1 MGRVGE
7 GKMEREGMG
16 VCVFGGGISLW
27 ERESVRESAQKE
39 GRGICVCSLECVCV
53 CSAAVTSGEGD
64 DCSFSG

>member
-16 VCVFGGGISLW
+16 VCVYLEGGFLCGREKVS
-27 ERESVRESAQKE
+27 ERAHRR
-39 GRGICVCSLECVCV
+39 RGGVYVCVHWSVCV

-64 DCSFSG
+64 DCSFLG